1 MNRRQVRSRLA
12 PTRERR
18 DPQAATRNPTWH
30 GKDQPQVSEW
40 NADQAF
46 RYGVMAN
53 VVAFRCLQVWADAVA
68 KYPFRA
74 GATPPARPGMRS
86 DHNPNARLAQ
96 LLGPPTKRVG
106 GKLSGPNPEMTGRT
120 LLAWTAAQRIATGR
134 NAWEIE

>member
-1 MNRRQVRSRLA
+1 MVNRRQVRTHLA

-30 GKDQPQVSEW
+30 GKDQPMVPEW

-53 VVAFRCLQVWADAVA
+53 VVAFRCLQVWADAAA

-74 GATPPARPGMRS
+74 GPTPPARPGMRS
-86 DHNPNARLAQ
+86 DHNPNARLARLVGQ
-96 LLGPPTKRVG
+96 TKKTYFRLGYGFSRQRNGAANMHAASCIASV
-106 GKLSGPNPEMTGRT
+106 TGAIRS
-120 LLAWTAAQRIATGR
+120 
-134 NAWEIE
+134 